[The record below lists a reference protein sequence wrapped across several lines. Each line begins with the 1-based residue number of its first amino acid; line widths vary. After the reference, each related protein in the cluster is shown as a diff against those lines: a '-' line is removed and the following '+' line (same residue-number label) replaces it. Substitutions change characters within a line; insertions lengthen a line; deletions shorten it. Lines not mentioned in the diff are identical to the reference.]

1 MLINLKPLSLIAIII
16 FMICLKQSQC
26 INEELL
32 NPKLTLQEILNSKW
46 KFFDVYG
53 FSADIKF

>member
-1 MLINLKPLSLIAIII
+1 MLISLKPLSLIAIIM

-32 NPKLTLQEILNSKW
+32 NPKLTIEEIINSKW
-46 KFFDVYG
+46 R
-53 FSADIKF
+53 FSHGDGDLG